1 MSNKH
6 RLTGHMINS
15 KSITIFLD
23 WEDHAGNEIQLD
35 SVEPDWTNPTD
46 ESRKRLSIDLRATH
60 KSTLMGLRDAI
71 SEELDTRT
79 R

>member
-6 RLTGHMINS
+6 RLTGHMINF
-15 KSITIFLD
+15 KSITIFFD

-46 ESRKRLSIDLRATH
+46 EPRKRLSIDLRNTH

>member
-6 RLTGHMINS
+6 RLTGHMINV
-15 KSITIFLD
+15 KSITLFLD
-23 WEDHAGNEIQLD
+23 WQDHLGNEIQLD
-35 SVEPDWTNPTD
+35 SVEPDVMHQAD
-46 ESRKRLSIDLRATH
+46 GGRKRLNIDLGATH
-60 KSTLMGLRDAI
+60 KVTLMGLRDAI

>member
-1 MSNKH
+1 MSNKY
-6 RLTGHMINS
+6 RLTGHMINV

-23 WEDHAGNEIQLD
+23 WQDHAGNEIQLETVD
-35 SVEPDWTNPTD
+35 QDDLVEQR
-46 ESRKRLSIDLRATH
+46 RKRLSIDLNSTH
-60 KSTLMGLRDAI
+60 KATLMGLRDAI

>member
-1 MSNKH
+1 MSNKY
-6 RLTGHMINS
+6 RLTGHMINV

-23 WEDHAGNEIQLD
+23 WEDHLGNEIQLETVD
-35 SVEPDWTNPTD
+35 QDDLVEQR
-46 ESRKRLSIDLRATH
+46 RKRLSIDLSATH

-71 SEELDTRT
+71 TEELDTRT